1 MVTAALLALD
11 LVQGS
16 LAVTLIAA
24 GVWGLAFTALPVAW
38 QTAVLRAVPAQP
50 DGASALYVVCFQV
63 GIGGGALLGAVL
75 LAAGGVS
82 AILTVALVFAT
93 LGTVLAAVLTGPSPR
108 PAAGRRWAGGRA
120 VVGRA
125 LRS

>member
-1 MVTAALLALD
+1 MLGVLLSGALVDRGLRAAVVKGCGVVTVALLALD

-24 GVWGLAFTALPVAW
+24 GAWGLAFTALPVAW

-75 LAAGGVS
+75 LAAHGVS
-82 AILTVALVFAT
+82 AILTVALAFVT
-93 LGTVLAAVLTGPSPR
+93 L
-108 PAAGRRWAGGRA
+108 

>member
-1 MVTAALLALD
+1 MATAALLALD

-16 LAVTLIAA
+16 LVVTLIAA
-24 GVWGLAFTALPVAW
+24 GAWGLAFTALPVAW

-75 LAAGGVS
+75 LAADGVP
-82 AILTVALVFAT
+82 AVLTVALAFAT
-93 LGTVLAAVLTGPSPR
+93 LATILAAVLIGPSSR
-108 PAAGRRWAGGRA
+108 SAVACRWALGRTA
-120 VVGRA
+120 VARG

>member
-1 MVTAALLALD
+1 
-11 LVQGS
+11 VQGS

-24 GVWGLAFTALPVAW
+24 GAWGLAFTALPVAW

-50 DGASALYVVCFQV
+50 DGASALYVVCFQI

-93 LGTVLAAVLTGPSPR
+93 LGTVLAALLTGPSSR
-108 PAAGRRWAGGRA
+108 AAVGRRCA
-120 VVGRA
+120 VGQTVSRRA